1 MSGRVVP
8 SDDEEGTTTSFEITT
23 PEDVLQALG
32 KWNPFLIYITISM
45 ALIWGLT
52 AMPIMVSAFIIDGV
66 KCSTNDTSCM
76 DEKERMVDVKDEF
89 HVLEEN
95 FFSPEWVSSSFF
107 VGNMIGGTLLSY
119 MADRIGRRLIV
130 MPSLFFLGIFGVL
143 AAFATNFPLL
153 LLCRFCQGFF
163 FTSSSM
169 VNWVLACES
178 ISIRAHA
185 HASMLFGLCWVV
197 GYCIVAPIAFL
208 FANWRWIMFCSSV
221 PSVVFAC
228 IFWFTI
234 PESLL
239 FLIEKRRRTEVEKW
253 VRRAER
259 PSRPVVLDVD
269 KVLSHRGDDTDARL
283 DDSVDST
290 SHDQLIPFFANN
302 SIYVLYLM
310 IACYMWITDFLV
322 YNGMSLFST
331 TLVGNPY
338 MNYILSGL
346 VELPAYLIT
355 PELLNRFGR
364 RNTVIISHLF
374 TGLCLTSLYFVPQEW
389 SFLYITIWLCGKLAT
404 SMSFMCLF
412 VYGSEIFP
420 TAVRNSCMGICS
432 MVSNLGAVLAPH
444 VKHLG
449 LIHPALPVISFGASS
464 LISAALALLLPETI
478 HVHPTY

>member
-76 DEKERMVDVKDEF
+76 DEKERMVDVKD
-89 HVLEEN
+89 EEN

>member
-1 MSGRVVP
+1 MSSRVVP
-8 SDDEEGTTTSFEITT
+8 SDDEEGTTESYEITT

-32 KWNPFLIYITISM
+32 KWNPFLIYITVSM

-66 KCSTNDTSCM
+66 TCSTNDSSCM
-76 DEKERMVDVKDEF
+76 EEKARMVDVKDEF

-95 FFSPEWVSSSFF
+95 FLSPEWVSSSFF

-119 MADRIGRRLIV
+119 MADRIGRRIIV
-130 MPSLFFLGIFGVL
+130 VPSLFCLGLFGM
-143 AAFATNFPLL
+143 FATFSTSFPILL
-153 LLCRFCQGFF
+153 LARFFQGFF

-178 ISIRAHA
+178 ISIQAHA

-197 GYCIVAPIAFL
+197 GYCVVAPIAFW
-208 FANWRWIMFCSSV
+208 FANWRWIMFCASV

-234 PESLL
+234 PESFL
-239 FLIEKRRRTEVEKW
+239 FLIEKRRRNEVVKW
-253 VRRAER
+253 IRKAER
-259 PSRPVVLDVD
+259 PGRPVPFDVD
-269 KVLSHRGDDTDARL
+269 KVLSHRRDDADVHL
-283 DDSVDST
+283 DDSLEST
-290 SHDQLIPFFANN
+290 THDQLIPFLVNN
-302 SIYVLYLM
+302 SIYILYLV
-310 IACYMWITDFLV
+310 IAAYMWITDFLV

-374 TGLCLTSLYFVPQEW
+374 TGICLTSLYLVPQGW
-389 SFLYITIWLCGKLAT
+389 ATLYISIWLSGKLAT

-444 VKHLG
+444 VKHLAH
-449 LIHPALPVISFGASS
+449 IHPILPVISMGAMS